1 MFCMI
6 QQMMAIRTV
15 FAAVSLVSILLFIGG
30 IKANSMALT
39 VIGLVLMVGLT
50 FTWVGLAS
58 VYIFVWIRAKRR
70 ERERQNYLKFS

>member
-50 FTWVGLAS
+50 FHVG
-58 VYIFVWIRAKRR
+58 WIGVCLHICLDK
-70 ERERQNYLKFS
+70 S